1 MLRRLLAGLAVL
13 LVAFAVVLTVPLCRT
28 VADGATQTVYTDRL
42 ADAHRFAGLA
52 GRALADGRT
61 DDLRDELRQY
71 TTVYGIRA
79 WLLGVDGTTLAS
91 GDGTPAPDDSA
102 VLADIDAAL
111 RGNQPP
117 PPAPV
122 TPSTP
127 GGLLVAVPVGMGA
140 EAIGA
145 VVTLSPLDRL
155 RGDVARR
162 WALLVGIAVLVTAV
176 LLAATV
182 PFTRWLLRPV
192 ARLDAAAGEI
202 AAGRL
207 ASRVGLDAG
216 PPELRRLARSF
227 DRMAAVVERTLARQQ
242 QFVGDASHQLRTPLT
257 SLRLSL
263 ENLGVLLPADPAD
276 PARAEHGEALEEVRA
291 MGRMFE
297 GLLAITRLGSE
308 PAVVEAVDD
317 VVADALVGWRGLCA
331 AAGVAL
337 VVDVGPGLR
346 VVAPPGG
353 LRHLLDELV
362 ENACRL
368 SGGTQVTVSAL
379 PADPADAAHAADP
392 AGPARPAGPA
402 GAAAAHGDGLV
413 EVTVRDDGRGL
424 DDDER
429 TAAVRRFWRA
439 PDQQNTAGSGLG
451 LAIVAELA
459 DAAGG
464 SVVLRD
470 AGPGLAVTITLRT
483 AVVAVAGQGA
493 GSGLVGAQPGEGGG
507 VEGDRTGGD
516 RGPDVDAPAVGVGPE
531 AP

>member
-1 MLRRLLAGLAVL
+1 VLRRLVAGLAAL
-13 LVAFAVVLTVPLCRT
+13 LLTFAVVLTVPLARM
-28 VADGATQTVYTDRL
+28 VATGATQVVYTDRL
-42 ADAHRFAGLA
+42 ADAHRFATLA

-61 DDLRDELRQY
+61 DGLQDELRQY
-71 TTVYGIRA
+71 SRVYGIRA
-79 WLLGVDGTTLAS
+79 WLLGVDGSTLVS
-91 GDGTPAPDDSA
+91 GDGSPLPDD
-102 VLADIDAAL
+102 VRTDYGDVDAAL
-111 RGNQPP
+111 RGNEPQ

-122 TPSTP
+122 TPKTE
-127 GGLLVAVPVGMGA
+127 GDLLVAVPVGIGA

-155 RGDVARR
+155 RHEVAWR
-162 WALLVGIAVLVTAV
+162 WGLLGLVSVLVTAV
-176 LLAATV
+176 LLTATV

-207 ASRVGLDAG
+207 ESRVGLGAG

-227 DRMAAVVERTLARQQ
+227 DRMAAVVERTLQRQQ

-263 ENLGVLLPADPAD
+263 ENLGALLPSDPDD

-308 PAVVEAVDD
+308 PALVEGLDD
-317 VVADALVGWRGLCA
+317 VVADARVGWSARCA
-331 AAGVAL
+331 AAGIAL
-337 VVDVGPGLR
+337 AVDVPAGVR

-368 SGGTQVTVSAL
+368 SGGSSITVSASI
-379 PADPADAAHAADP
+379 
-392 AGPARPAGPA
+392 A
-402 GAAAAHGDGLV
+402 GAAVIAGGEKDV
-413 EVTVRDDGRGL
+413 EVTVRDDGQGL
-424 DDDER
+424 DDDGR
-429 TAAVRRFWRA
+429 AAATHRFWRA

-451 LAIVAELA
+451 LAIVAELTA
-459 DAAGG
+459 AAGG

-470 AGPGLAVTITLRT
+470 VGPGLAVTVRLRG
-483 AVVAVAGQGA
+483 VAGHSEPTPESMPEALPEQPPPLPSRLVRAEPAQG
-493 GSGLVGAQPGEGGG
+493 GR
-507 VEGDRTGGD
+507 VEGDRPGGD
-516 RGPDVDAPAVGVGPE
+516 RRPDVDPAGVGMGPE
-531 AP
+531 GP